1 MAEKIILESLKN
13 DNETKIQPK
22 YFDSG
27 FKYGAFEEYEAQ
39 LGGPEE
45 KVFSILLKM
54 GNENLDEKD
63 RFLFRNMVLAAEN
76 KNIFPE
82 LRKGEK
88 VIFELGDTQSGTIT
102 IGKRTYKYDL
112 VAKNIIEFENNNPF
126 EK

>member
-22 YFDSG
+22 YFDSW

-39 LGGPEE
+39 LWWPKE

-54 GNENLDEKD
+54 WNENLDEKD

-82 LRKGEK
+82 LRKWEK
-88 VIFELGDTQSGTIT
+88 VIFELWDTQSWTIT
-102 IGKRTYKYDL
+102 IWKRTYKYEL